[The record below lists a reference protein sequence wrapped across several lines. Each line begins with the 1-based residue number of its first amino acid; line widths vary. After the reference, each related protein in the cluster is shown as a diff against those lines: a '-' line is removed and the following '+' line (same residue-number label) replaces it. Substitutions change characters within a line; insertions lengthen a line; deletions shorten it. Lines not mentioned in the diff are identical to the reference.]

1 MSNKKATLNELGQW
15 VLFRGLACHVME
27 KFGLTEDELGCSL
40 WEFTES
46 LDMSFD
52 EIKNLPI
59 ERWGNKVL
67 EDVTEL
73 KNDIAKQH

>member
-1 MSNKKATLNELGQW
+1 MNTINVHLSHLGQW
-15 VLFRGLACHVME
+15 LLFRGLACHIMAQY
-27 KFGLTEDELGCSL
+27 GLTSDILGCEP

-59 ERWGNKVL
+59 ELWDEVIER
-67 EDVTEL
+67 DVKEL
-73 KNDIAKQH
+73 KADLIKQH